1 MRMGM
6 RQDLCIFS
14 FLGTY
19 FSPTTSSRASML
31 CAGGVGVGDL
41 PLGVLSCAGKARK
54 VNARRW
60 KWKVERAEAKSE
72 E

>member
-1 MRMGM
+1 M

-31 CAGGVGVGDL
+31 CVGGVGVGDL
-41 PLGVLSCAGKARK
+41 PLGCSRVLEKRGRLTLDGGGGKLKERK
-54 VNARRW
+54 RR
-60 KWKVERAEAKSE
+60 VKSE

>member
-1 MRMGM
+1 M

-19 FSPTTSSRASML
+19 FSPTTSSRASIL
-31 CAGGVGVGDL
+31 CAGDVSVSDL
-41 PLGVLSCAGKARK
+41 PLGCSRVLEKRGRLTLDGGSGKLKERK
-54 VNARRW
+54 RR
-60 KWKVERAEAKSE
+60 VRSE